1 VIASD
6 RQGEGQVKCIPLSA
20 FCGLLFLVG
29 CASQQQSAEQQ
40 AAQERVY
47 AYDHA
52 RCVAYGWSPS
62 APEYNQCRLL
72 LAQMRG
78 GGPEGTLAGATLHL
92 MVGSRQVP
100 EGSAQGG
107 PPDFASYGV
116 PVGELERRPAPAMR
130 SLEPTPRIRTG
141 TGFYVSREGHVI
153 TNLHVAGGC
162 SRLETQNRIQLK
174 LVGSDAKIDLAL
186 LQAVDRK
193 PSAVASFRDSDP
205 TMGESVSVFGFPLP
219 GVLSTSGNLTTGIV
233 AATSGIGDD
242 PHNLQISAPVQPGNS
257 GGPLLDRYGNV
268 IGVVVSKLNANEI
281 AQVTGDIPQ
290 NVNFAI
296 KGGEV
301 LPILDKNM

>member
-1 VIASD
+1 
-6 RQGEGQVKCIPLSA
+6 L
-20 FCGLLFLVG
+20 
-29 CASQQQSAEQQ
+29 QSTADAE
-40 AAQERVY
+40 Y
-47 AYDHA
+47 K
-52 RCVAYGWSPS
+52 
-62 APEYNQCRLL
+62 
-72 LAQMRG
+72 
-78 GGPEGTLAGATLHL
+78 
-92 MVGSRQVP
+92 
-100 EGSAQGG
+100 
-107 PPDFASYGV
+107 
-116 PVGELERRPAPAMR
+116 
-130 SLEPTPRIRTG
+130 
-141 TGFYVSREGHVI
+141 
-153 TNLHVAGGC
+153 
-162 SRLETQNRIQLK
+162 IQLK

-186 LQAVDRK
+186 LQAADKR

-296 KGGEV
+296 EGGEV
-301 LPILDKNM
+301 LAYLRQEHVNLQIAKWNFFSAPTQSVATAASAFTVQIICVH